1 MCTKRVLK
9 LQGKRSKDKDV
20 KGKTKDARDKRLST
34 VDSKTLWIK
43 SVPIKVNILTWKIK
57 IDGLPTRFN
66 ISRRGIEIDSIIC
79 PLCDV
84 GVESARH
91 VFFSCCLVRQIAR
104 KVCSWWEVEYAN
116 VNSFIEWKNW
126 LDSLRLRHKVKR
138 MFQGVF
144 FVVWW
149 YV

>member
-57 IDGLPTRFN
+57 IDGLPTRFFFEAFN
-66 ISRRGIEIDSIIC
+66 KSKFLSGAFWIC
-79 PLCDV
+79 T
-84 GVESARH
+84 
-91 VFFSCCLVRQIAR
+91 
-104 KVCSWWEVEYAN
+104 
-116 VNSFIEWKNW
+116 
-126 LDSLRLRHKVKR
+126 KR
-138 MFQGVF
+138 MLKLQGKRSKDKDVKGKTKD
-144 FVVWW
+144 VRDKTKNRKTSRGSRMLVNCNAS
-149 YV
+149 